1 MHTPA
6 IFSEENLENIM
17 EFIAANPLATLVA
30 PTKNGIEACHI
41 PLFWY
46 NDNFM
51 PNADFGSDVNSNA
64 QHGYLYGHFG
74 RKNPIFQDAL
84 PNTSWLIIFQGYG
97 HYISPNWYP
106 TKAKTHKE
114 VPTWNYQSVHIQSTM
129 TLIEDTNQL
138 KWLLETMTSKQEIVS
153 DNPWSLKDAPDTY
166 IDAMCRGIIGFRL
179 SIDTIQAQFKL
190 SQNKPA
196 ENISGVINNLVQLDT
211 EDATAMAQKIAHH
224 NNRTPF

>member
-1 MHTPA
+1 MHIPSV
-6 IFSEENLENIM
+6 FVEENIDSIIEL
-17 EFIAANPLATLVA
+17 IAANPLATLIA
-30 PTKNGIEACHI
+30 QTDKGTEACHI
-41 PLFWY
+41 PLFWH
-46 NDNFM
+46 DSS
-51 PNADFGSDVNSNA
+51 ADSHSP
-64 QHGYLYGHFG
+64 HGYLYGHFG
-74 RKNPIFQDAL
+74 RKNAIYQTVL
-84 PNTSWLIIFQGYG
+84 PNSSWLIIFQGSG